1 MRLKS
6 RWMRKHFKQSC
17 QKETSAHRVTF
28 SKLLTRKLTYDNFL
42 NLSSTTMSSPED
54 LLRKLCFS
62 EDGLLD
68 VPLKMGKIIKI
79 FQTKRKVQGR
89 QR

>member
-1 MRLKS
+1 
-6 RWMRKHFKQSC
+6 
-17 QKETSAHRVTF
+17 
-28 SKLLTRKLTYDNFL
+28 
-42 NLSSTTMSSPED
+42 MSSPED

-79 FQTKRKVQGR
+79 FQTKQFKVDKDRFDRMQR
-89 QR
+89 QSVDCHLAKLYLA

>member
-1 MRLKS
+1 
-6 RWMRKHFKQSC
+6 MRKHFKQSY

-68 VPLKMGKIIKI
+68 VPLKMGKNHENFSDK
-79 FQTKRKVQGR
+79 TKCSLAW
-89 QR
+89 